1 MKTKYLTLFLILILL
16 MPFVAAMKGAGI
28 KWGVASLYM
37 DEGQRKCID
46 YGIYNPWDEDVSIAL
61 KVDGEIIQFADKIE
75 LEPKL
80 VRAGTS
86 SQDAIFQPL
95 CFSAKRVSGCSVGEI
110 RNFKGEIVAS
120 PVISQESSGSGSTT
134 ATSASAPLELAV
146 KCTGAVG
153 LTSTTTILI
162 GILIIVILLVIVL
175 ILKFRKS

>member
-1 MKTKYLTLFLILILL
+1 
-16 MPFVAAMKGAGI
+16 MPFAIAMKGAGI

-37 DEGQRKCID
+37 EEGQRECID

-61 KVDGEIIQFADKIE
+61 KIGGEGVQFADKTE

-110 RNFKGEIVAS
+110 RNFKGEVIAV
-120 PVISQESSGSGSTT
+120 PIISQEASGSGSTT
-134 ATSASAPLELAV
+134 ATSASAPLEIAV
-146 KCTGAVG
+146 KCTGAVS
-153 LTSTTTILI
+153 LSSTTIIFIGVLIIIIILVI
-162 GILIIVILLVIVL
+162 ILIIKL
-175 ILKFRKS
+175 RKS